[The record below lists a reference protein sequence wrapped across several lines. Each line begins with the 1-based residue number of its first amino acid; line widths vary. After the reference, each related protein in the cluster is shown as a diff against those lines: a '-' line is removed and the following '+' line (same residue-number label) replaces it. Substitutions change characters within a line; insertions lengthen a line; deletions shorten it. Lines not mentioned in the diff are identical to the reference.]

1 MKQCKC
7 YDNFTILLTSS
18 EIPCILA
25 ILKFPLCEYCA
36 VNYSQLGLTYMEIF
50 SFYLM
55 SLWVNFYTQYSCIS
69 RLFIAKFMQD
79 LVRFFRRSHDLLLD
93 VNR

>member
-7 YDNFTILLTSS
+7 YEYFTILLTCSQ
-18 EIPCILA
+18 IPC
-25 ILKFPLCEYCA
+25 ILKFPLCEYSA
-36 VNYSQLGLTYMEIF
+36 VHYSQLGLTYMEIF

-55 SLWVNFYTQYSCIS
+55 ALWVNFYTQYSCIS
-69 RLFIAKFMQD
+69 RLFIVKFMQD
-79 LVRFFRRSHDLLLD
+79 LVSFFLRSHDLLLD

>member
-7 YDNFTILLTSS
+7 YEYFTILLTSS

-25 ILKFPLCEYCA
+25 VLKFPLCEYSA
-36 VNYSQLGLTYMEIF
+36 VQYSQLGLTYMEFF

-55 SLWVNFYTQYSCIS
+55 ALWVNFYTQYSCII
-69 RLFIAKFMQD
+69 RLFIVKFMQD
-79 LVRFFRRSHDLLLD
+79 LVSFFLLSHDLLLD